1 MVARLLIQDDMSLS
15 LLLCRHTRFCTQGV
29 KSREAGTTLVPEKE
43 MRKKP
48 SSTRTNEGT
57 LASPHIV
64 RWTVEV
70 SARDRPPK
78 KLRSI

>member
-29 KSREAGTTLVPEKE
+29 KSREAGTLVPEKE

-48 SSTRTNEGT
+48 SSTRTNEGK
-57 LASPHIV
+57 LASPHM
-64 RWTVEV
+64 
-70 SARDRPPK
+70 DR
-78 KLRSI
+78 RGVCT